1 MNLYSQKQ
9 RWKIVL
15 FVLASIIIGLNF
27 WYSSRMVRDIKKAER
42 IKFKRWSNT
51 IVQKAELVNYVHV
64 LYTELEEEENKK
76 MDIFADAMQRFLS
89 NNQYE
94 DINLISKIIK
104 LNTSIPLIIV
114 TTDTV
119 LNTTRN
125 LNIGFEP
132 DAQNPEHQQR
142 IKELIRTKFTKYK
155 PFIIYLE
162 LAGNINKNTDRL
174 LLYYN
179 DSRIYTELKNNLDS
193 LISNFENSI
202 RENDLLAPVVYT
214 DNTRKKVITFGNLDS
229 TEINT
234 RKKLHDRLQQMSE
247 ENDPILVDLG
257 DGNENFI
264 YYENS
269 SLITQLKYYP
279 IIQLSVIGVYIFI
292 TYLLFSAFRRS
303 EQNQVWAGMSKETAH
318 QLGTPISSLM
328 AWVELLREQGVS
340 EEIIIELNKD
350 INRLNTI
357 TDRFSKIGSKPEL
370 KPVKVGEI
378 LGETKQ
384 YLETRLSK
392 RIKFDLHVDLKE
404 TVEVMANKPL
414 FSWVIE
420 NMVKN
425 AIDAMQGE
433 GSLSIDVSETDT
445 QIYIDI
451 SDTGHGIP
459 LSKQSL
465 IFEPGYTSK
474 KRGWG
479 LGLSLAKR
487 IVNEYHNGKVFVKYS
502 EPHKGTIFRIVLN
515 KSGIIL
521 ET

>member
-1 MNLYSQKQ
+1 M
-9 RWKIVL
+9 
-15 FVLASIIIGLNF
+15 
-27 WYSSRMVRDIKKAER
+27 
-42 IKFKRWSNT
+42 
-51 IVQKAELVNYVHV
+51 
-64 LYTELEEEENKK
+64 
-76 MDIFADAMQRFLS
+76 
-89 NNQYE
+89 
-94 DINLISKIIK
+94 
-104 LNTSIPLIIV
+104 
-114 TTDTV
+114 
-119 LNTTRN
+119 
-125 LNIGFEP
+125 
-132 DAQNPEHQQR
+132 
-142 IKELIRTKFTKYK
+142 
-155 PFIIYLE
+155 
-162 LAGNINKNTDRL
+162 
-174 LLYYN
+174 
-179 DSRIYTELKNNLDS
+179 
-193 LISNFENSI
+193 
-202 RENDLLAPVVYT
+202 
-214 DNTRKKVITFGNLDS
+214 
-229 TEINT
+229 
-234 RKKLHDRLQQMSE
+234 
-247 ENDPILVDLG
+247 
-257 DGNENFI
+257 
-264 YYENS
+264 
-269 SLITQLKYYP
+269 
-279 IIQLSVIGVYIFI
+279 
-292 TYLLFSAFRRS
+292 
-303 EQNQVWAGMSKETAH
+303 
-318 QLGTPISSLM
+318 
-328 AWVELLREQGVS
+328 
-340 EEIIIELNKD
+340 NKD